1 MIPDKFL
8 EVLRHEGVVAIVS
21 QGETPHVVNT
31 WNSYL
36 CVTEDEK
43 LLIPAGSMKVTETN
57 ILLNP
62 QVQLTLGSREVE
74 GFHSLGTG
82 FLVRGTATFLDE
94 GENFQ
99 TMKARFPWMRAV
111 LQVTVR
117 DITQTL
123 SSDRSPSR

>member
-74 GFHSLGTG
+74 GFHSLGMG

-123 SSDRSPSR
+123 

>member
-123 SSDRSPSR
+123 

>member
-8 EVLRHEGVVAIVS
+8 EVLTHEGVVAIVS
-21 QGETPHVVNT
+21 QGEEPHVVNT

-57 ILLNP
+57 ILSNP

-123 SSDRSPSR
+123 

>member
-99 TMKARFPWMRAV
+99 TMKERFPWMRAV

-123 SSDRSPSR
+123 